1 MIKLLIIS
9 VILLNTAC
17 AEPKPVHKCPS
28 FTIDQKIG
36 CGIKK
41 DTW

>member
-1 MIKLLIIS
+1 MMMKLLMIF

-17 AEPKPVHKCPS
+17 AEPVHKCPS
-28 FTIDQKIG
+28 FNVDKKIG